1 MSELKLPNGRGENRL
16 AQMKEFGLKLME
28 MQDRFED
35 KISARGWCYILEDAR
50 LINKDEFN
58 KGEKIIND
66 CRKQGFL
73 PVDFTAQ
80 DGSRELWGR
89 EPDEDDEKEYIVNW
103 IKGIQNNIT
112 KKYAHEFNSNQEYY
126 LVVMVEKID
135 LRNLFSRICN
145 DLQIPIA
152 NARGWSDINLRNNLI
167 KKFAAA
173 KERGQKPVLL
183 YCGDYDPAGID
194 ISNTLKKNL
203 NDLENA
209 TGYNTNDLDLEVDRF
224 GINLDFI
231 EENNLVWIDN
241 LMTAT
246 GGHIASLV
254 NGEIVQ
260 GKTKKGA
267 PHPDFNKPSVQK
279 YLREVGVRKVEA
291 NALIV
296 APEKGKEL
304 LLKAIYKYHPE
315 EVCNSYLEERKVRR
329 EHIDEVLAEHAPMF
343 EELKNSIMEVEDE

>member
-1 MSELKLPNGRGENRL
+1 
-16 AQMKEFGLKLME
+16 
-28 MQDRFED
+28 
-35 KISARGWCYILEDAR
+35 
-50 LINKDEFN
+50 
-58 KGEKIIND
+58 
-66 CRKQGFL
+66 
-73 PVDFTAQ
+73 
-80 DGSRELWGR
+80 
-89 EPDEDDEKEYIVNW
+89 
-103 IKGIQNNIT
+103 
-112 KKYAHEFNSNQEYY
+112 
-126 LVVMVEKID
+126 MVEKID